1 MKLFKV
7 IILSVITS
15 LLILAIPQN
24 TSAAMYVSASSAVL
38 MEQDSG
44 RIIYEKDANTKRRIA
59 SITKIMTA
67 VLAIESGK
75 LKEKVT
81 VSENAVKAEGS
92 SVYLKPGE
100 KIALEDLVYGLMLRS
115 GNDAAVA
122 IAEAVGGSLDGFVY
136 MMNQKAEEIGMA
148 NTNFANPHGLDD
160 HENHYSTAYDMALL
174 TRYAM
179 NNDTYKKIAS
189 TKTYR
194 QDNPTEAWDRVWKN
208 KNKLLTSLYEYSTG
222 GKTGYTKRAKRTL
235 VSTAEKD
242 GLSLIA
248 VTLNDP
254 DDWDDHINM
263 FETAF
268 KKYTMETV
276 MEKGDLKDVDSKFYK
291 KKLYIKQGYNY
302 PITEDEQN
310 LFSVE
315 YKLAPVKKTWKKD
328 ASKVPNI
335 VGEVEISFDQ
345 KIVDTIPI
353 YYKHTEKKGK
363 SFIDYFKSIFFCH
376 KRSGRQWLILF
387 GY

>member
-363 SFIDYFKSIFFCH
+363 SFIDYFKSIFFAI
-376 KRSGRQWLILF
+376 SGVD
-387 GY
+387 GNG